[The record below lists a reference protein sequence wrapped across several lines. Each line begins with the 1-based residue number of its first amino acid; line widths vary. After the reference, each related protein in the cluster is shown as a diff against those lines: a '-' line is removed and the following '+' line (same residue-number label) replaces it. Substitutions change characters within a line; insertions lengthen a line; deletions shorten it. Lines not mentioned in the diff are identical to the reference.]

1 MTNIEIFKQNY
12 EYLESIWQKDENG
25 VEFIYAR
32 DLAKILGYQGKDYW
46 RNFQNPLEKAMI
58 SCKTNGIPVLDHFAS
73 VSEMVEVGSGA
84 KREIKDYKLTRYACY
99 LTAQN
104 GDSRKEEIAFAQNY
118 FATQTRNFELVMQ
131 RKNDYERI
139 LERVELKEAERIF
152 SEELYQRGVDDKGF
166 ARVRSKGDQA
176 LFGGYTTKQMKE
188 KLGVPEKYN
197 NRPLADFLDPIA
209 ITAKK
214 LATQVSNYNV
224 KEKNLK
230 GEHTITKEHIDSNN
244 TIRKALIDRDIYPED
259 LPPAEDIKKV
269 EKRINKDIKSI
280 TKYKIKYPDN
290 DLGK

>member
-12 EYLESIWQKDENG
+12 EYLESIWKKDENG
-25 VEFIYAR
+25 IEFIYAR
-32 DLAKILGYQGKDYW
+32 DLQKLLGYVEW
-46 RNFQNPLEKAMI
+46 RKFEEVIRKAMI
-58 SCKTNGIPVLDHFAS
+58 TCETNGIPVVDHFGG
-73 VSEMVEVGSGA
+73 VDKMVEVGSGA

-104 GDSRKEEIAFAQNY
+104 GDSRKDEIAFAQNY

-188 KLGVPEKYN
+188 KLGVPAKHKD
-197 NRPLADFLDPIA
+197 RPLADFLDPA
-209 ITAKK
+209 LITAKK
-214 LATQVSNYNV
+214 LAMQLSNINI
-224 KEKNLK
+224 KQNNLQ
-230 GEHTITKEHIDSNN
+230 GEPNITKEHIDNN
-244 TIRKALIDRDIYPED
+244 VSIRELFQQRTNFNPED

-269 EKRINKDIKSI
+269 EKRVNKDIKSI
-280 TKYKIKYPDN
+280 AKTKIKPSDN